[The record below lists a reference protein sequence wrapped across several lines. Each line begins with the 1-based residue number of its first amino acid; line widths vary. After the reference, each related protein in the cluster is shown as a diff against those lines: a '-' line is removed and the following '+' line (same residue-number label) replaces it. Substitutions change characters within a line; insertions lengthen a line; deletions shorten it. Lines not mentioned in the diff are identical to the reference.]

1 MISQE
6 TWLSQ
11 SQWNRFGCYPLWK
24 VSSHLEFT
32 ITLSSN
38 NLIPEQKYSK
48 KQDVLY
54 QLIKYLH
61 DEKGFGY
68 RKISHKLNSWG
79 IKTLRGKKWFNT
91 SVHSVLKKRKQR
103 EFRIENQR
111 NKRYPVEISK
121 LKLKHTRSD

>member
-1 MISQE
+1 MKKTVTPKNNPS
-6 TWLSQ
+6 LL
-11 SQWNRFGCYPLWK
+11 NKFGCYPLWEI
-24 VSSHLEFT
+24 SSHLEFT

-68 RKISHKLNSWG
+68 RKISYKLNSWG

-91 SVHSVLKKRKQR
+91 SVHSVLKRRKQR

-111 NKRYPVEISK
+111 NQRYPVEIGK
-121 LKLKHTRSD
+121 LFIKYLPD